1 MRVARRF
8 EIYACAP
15 GSAFMD
21 ILYISPEFPPNYIHF
36 IRHAHA
42 LGARVWA
49 IGEAEFFSMPAEVRA
64 WIRWYV
70 RTDLSNWR
78 HAVRA
83 VGELLEAKHALGFE
97 GTFDLVESHN
107 ENWLRLEAIIN
118 ERFGI
123 PGIHLEETEP
133 LKKKS
138 LMKQV
143 FQNLNLPV
151 ARGGP
156 VVDLEEAL
164 QLAGDL
170 GYPVILKPDEGVGAG
185 GTHRV
190 GSPQELETLF
200 PDLAP
205 GYIIEEFIDAPIVT
219 YDGLT
224 DREGNII
231 FDNTLVYGEG
241 LIEYTLGT
249 DTFFY
254 VSRTIPERLPEIGA
268 SLVAA
273 FGIRRKFFHF
283 EFFACSSGYV
293 PMEINSRPPGGAILD
308 MMNFSV
314 DGDLYRAWACMVMG
328 QPVDLPR
335 EKKYAVAY
343 LGRKDKD
350 YTLSHAEILSRFGP
364 SLVETAENPLVFQGI
379 MGRIRYLFRSA
390 DESDIPIIAAA
401 VRQTGPAS

>member
-1 MRVARRF
+1 
-8 EIYACAP
+8 
-15 GSAFMD
+15 MD
-21 ILYISPEFPPNYIHF
+21 ILYISPEFPPNYVHF

-49 IGEAEFFSMPAEVRA
+49 IGEAEFFSMPAEVRS

-70 RTDLSNWR
+70 RTDLGNWR
-78 HAVRA
+78 TAVRA
-83 VGELLEAKHALGFE
+83 VNELLEAKHALGYE
-97 GTFDLVESHN
+97 GAFDLVESHN

-123 PGIHLEETEP
+123 TGIRSEDTEP

-138 LMKQV
+138 LMKHV
-143 FQNLNLPV
+143 FQRRGLPT

-156 VVDLEEAL
+156 VADLDEAL
-164 QLAGDL
+164 QLAEEL

-185 GTHRV
+185 APTAWAALSSSHRC
-190 GSPQELETLF
+190 SRS
-200 PDLAP
+200 LAP
-205 GYIIEEFIDAPIVT
+205 GYLLEEFIDAPIVT

-224 DREGNII
+224 DREGTII
-231 FDNTLVYGEG
+231 FDNRLVYGEG

-254 VSRTIPERLPEIGA
+254 VSRSIPERLAEIGA

-283 EFFACSSGYV
+283 EFFVRHGEYV
-293 PMEINSRPPGGAILD
+293 PMEINSRPPGGPILD

-314 DGDLYRAWACMVMG
+314 DGDLYRAWACVVTG
-328 QPVDLPR
+328 QPVELPR
-335 EKKYAVAY
+335 EKKFAVGY
-343 LGRKDKD
+343 VGRKDKA
-350 YTLSHAEILSRFGP
+350 YRLSHEDLLARFGP

-379 MGRIRYLFRSA
+379 MGRTRYLFRSEN
-390 DESDIPIIAAA
+390 ESDMPIIAAA
-401 VRQTGPAS
+401 VRQTG

>member
-1 MRVARRF
+1 
-8 EIYACAP
+8 
-15 GSAFMD
+15 MD

-49 IGEAEFFSMPAEVRA
+49 IGEAEFFSMPAEVRS

-70 RTDLSNWR
+70 RTDLTNWR
-78 HAVRA
+78 QAVRA

-97 GTFDLVESHN
+97 GAFDLVESHN

-123 PGIHLEETEP
+123 PGIRLEETEP

-138 LMKQV
+138 LMKRV
-143 FQNLNLPV
+143 FQNSGLPV

-156 VVDLEEAL
+156 VTDLEEAL
-164 QLAGDL
+164 TLAGEL

-185 GTHRV
+185 GTYRV
-190 GSPQELETLF
+190 GSPPELETLF

-205 GYIIEEFIDAPIVT
+205 AYILEEFIDAPIVT

-224 DREGNII
+224 DREGRILFENS
-231 FDNTLVYGEG
+231 LVYGEG

-254 VSRTIPERLPEIGA
+254 TSRHIPKGLSEIGA

-283 EFFACSSGYV
+283 EFFARSTGYT
-293 PMEINSRPPGGAILD
+293 PMEINSRPPGGPILD

-314 DGDLYRAWACMVMG
+314 DDDLYRAWACVVAG

-335 EKKYAVAY
+335 EKKFAVCY
-343 LGRKDKD
+343 VGRKDKG
-350 YTLSHAEILSRFGP
+350 YTLSHGEILSRFGP
-364 SLVETAENPLVFQGI
+364 LLVETAENPLVFQGI
-379 MGRIRYLFRSA
+379 MGRVRYLFRSENEA
-390 DESDIPIIAAA
+390 DIPLIAAA

>member
-1 MRVARRF
+1 
-8 EIYACAP
+8 
-15 GSAFMD
+15 MD

-36 IRHAHA
+36 VRHAHA

-70 RTDLSNWR
+70 RTDLGNWR
-78 HAVRA
+78 QAAHAVD
-83 VGELLEAKHALGFE
+83 ELLEAKHALGFE
-97 GTFDLVESHN
+97 GAFDLVESHN

-123 PGIHLEETEP
+123 PGIRLAETDP
-133 LKKKS
+133 IKKKS
-138 LMKQV
+138 RMKRV
-143 FQNLNLPV
+143 FRNLGLPV

-156 VVDLEEAL
+156 VADLGEAL
-164 QLAGDL
+164 QLADEL

-185 GTHRV
+185 GTYRV
-190 GSPQELETLF
+190 GSRPELENLF

-205 GYIIEEFIDAPIVT
+205 GYVLEEFIDSPIIT

-224 DREGNII
+224 DREGRILFENS
-231 FDNTLVYGEG
+231 LVYGEG

-254 VSRTIPERLPEIGA
+254 TSRSIPEGLSEIGA

-273 FGIRRKFFHF
+273 FNIRRKFFHF
-283 EFFACSSGYV
+283 EFFARPGEYV

-308 MMNFSV
+308 MMNYSV

-328 QPVDLPR
+328 QPVELPR
-335 EKKYAVAY
+335 EKKYAVGY
-343 LGRKDKD
+343 VGRKEKA
-350 YTLSHAEILSRFGP
+350 YTLSHGEILSRFGVF
-364 SLVETAENPLVFQGI
+364 LVEAAENPPVFQGI

-390 DESDIPIIAAA
+390 NEADIPLIAAA
-401 VRQTGPAS
+401 VRQTGEAS

>member
-1 MRVARRF
+1 MK
-8 EIYACAP
+8 
-15 GSAFMD
+15 FMD
-21 ILYISPEFPPNYIHF
+21 ILYISPEFPPNYTHF

-49 IGEAEFFSMPAEVRA
+49 IGETEFFSMPPDLRS

-70 RTDLSNWR
+70 RTDLKNWR

-83 VGELLEAKHALGFE
+83 VEELLEAKHALGFE
-97 GTFDLVESHN
+97 GAFDLVESHN
-107 ENWLRLEAIIN
+107 ENWLRLEATIN

-123 PGIHLEETEP
+123 PGICLQEIESI
-133 LKKKS
+133 KKKS
-138 LMKQV
+138 LMKRV
-143 FQNLNLPV
+143 FRSIGLPV
-151 ARGGP
+151 ARGEG
-156 VVDLEEAL
+156 VADLDDAL
-164 QLAGDL
+164 RLADAI

-185 GTHRV
+185 GTYRV
-190 GSPQELETLF
+190 EAPEQLRLLF
-200 PDLAP
+200 ADLAP
-205 GYIIEEFIDAPIVT
+205 AYLLEEFIDAPIVT

-224 DREGNII
+224 DREGRVL

-241 LIEYTLGT
+241 LIEYTRGT

-254 VSRTIPERLPEIGA
+254 VTRRIPEELRPIGA
-268 SLVAA
+268 ALVTA

-283 EFFACSSGYV
+283 EFFARNGAFI

-328 QPVDLPR
+328 RPVELPR

-343 LGRKDKD
+343 VGRKDKA
-350 YTLSHAEILSRFGP
+350 YTLSHGEILARYGP
-364 SLVETAENPLVFQGI
+364 LLVEVAENPAVYQDI
-379 MGRIRYLFRSA
+379 MGRVRYLFRTA
-390 DESDIPIIAAA
+390 TESDLPAIAAA
-401 VRQTGPAS
+401 VRQTGAPA

>member
-1 MRVARRF
+1 
-8 EIYACAP
+8 
-15 GSAFMD
+15 MD
-21 ILYISPEFPPNYIHF
+21 ILYISPEFPPNYVHF

-49 IGEAEFFSMPAEVRA
+49 IGEAEFFSMPPDVRS

-70 RTDLSNWR
+70 RTELGNWR
-78 HAVRA
+78 TAVRA
-83 VGELLEAKHALGFE
+83 VNELLEAKHALGFE
-97 GTFDLVESHN
+97 GAFDLVESHN

-123 PGIHLEETEP
+123 PGIRLEETEP

-143 FQNLNLPV
+143 FQRLGLPV
-151 ARGGP
+151 ARGGL
-156 VVDLEEAL
+156 VADMQDAL
-164 QLAGDL
+164 QLAEEF

-190 GSPQELETLF
+190 GSSAQLEALF
-200 PDLAP
+200 PGLPP
-205 GYIIEEFIDAPIVT
+205 GYLLEEFVDAPIVT

-224 DREGNII
+224 DREGRIL
-231 FDNTLVYGEG
+231 FDNSLVYGEG

-254 VSRTIPERLPEIGA
+254 VSRSIPERLAEIGA

-283 EFFACSSGYV
+283 EFFVRRGDYI
-293 PMEINSRPPGGAILD
+293 PMEINSRPPGGPILD
-308 MMNFSV
+308 MMNFSA
-314 DGDLYRAWACMVMG
+314 DGDLYRAWACVATG
-328 QPVDLPR
+328 QPVELPR
-335 EKKYAVAY
+335 GKKFAVGY
-343 LGRKDKD
+343 VGRKDKP
-350 YTLSHAEILSRFGP
+350 YRLSHEEVLARFGP
-364 SLVETAENPLVFQGI
+364 LLVEAAENPPVFQGI
-379 MGRIRYLFRSA
+379 MGRTRYLFRSENEA
-390 DESDIPIIAAA
+390 DMPAIAAA
-401 VRQTGPAS
+401 VRQTTEGT

>member
-1 MRVARRF
+1 
-8 EIYACAP
+8 
-15 GSAFMD
+15 MD
-21 ILYISPEFPPNYIHF
+21 ILYISPEFPPNYVHF

-49 IGEAEFFSMPAEVRA
+49 IGEAEFFSMPAEVRS

-70 RTDLSNWR
+70 RTDLGNWR
-78 HAVRA
+78 TAVRA
-83 VGELLEAKHALGFE
+83 VNELLEAKHALGYE
-97 GTFDLVESHN
+97 GAFDLVESHN

-123 PGIHLEETEP
+123 TGIRSEDTEP

-138 LMKQV
+138 LMKHV
-143 FQNLNLPV
+143 FQRRGLPT

-156 VVDLEEAL
+156 VADLDEAL
-164 QLAGDL
+164 QLAEEL

-185 GTHRV
+185 GTYRV
-190 GSPQELETLF
+190 GSAQQLTSLF
-200 PDLAP
+200 PELAP
-205 GYIIEEFIDAPIVT
+205 GYLLEEFIDAPIVT

-224 DREGNII
+224 DREGTII
-231 FDNTLVYGEG
+231 FDNRLVYGEG

-254 VSRTIPERLPEIGA
+254 VSRSIPERLAEIGA

-283 EFFACSSGYV
+283 EFFVRHGEYV
-293 PMEINSRPPGGAILD
+293 PMEINSRPPGGPILD

-314 DGDLYRAWACMVMG
+314 DGDLYRAWACVVTG
-328 QPVDLPR
+328 QPVELPR
-335 EKKYAVAY
+335 EKKFAVGY
-343 LGRKDKD
+343 VGRKDKA
-350 YTLSHAEILSRFGP
+350 YRLSHEDLLARFGP

-379 MGRIRYLFRSA
+379 MGRTRYLFRSEN
-390 DESDIPIIAAA
+390 ESDMPIIAAA
-401 VRQTGPAS
+401 VRQTG

>member
-1 MRVARRF
+1 
-8 EIYACAP
+8 
-15 GSAFMD
+15 MD